1 MKNLKKFSI
10 YKFLSN
16 KIKKSNLFWEFRA
29 LFSSIE
35 LFFSFL
41 NYGFKQTKKLYQRR
55 KLETNPYN
63 KSQITSP
70 SDKIYL
76 KGYNSMI
83 NFKRAHYLEKAMY
96 CETPKNNTYDL
107 IHRQLTNYL
116 ISEDG
121 KNDVCFKYLEKL
133 RKEYEDYP
141 NNFKCFML
149 KTNKK
154 KWDADE
160 KKALEKVIKKRRSI
174 RSFGLKKISEEKFE
188 KVITAGSFAPSS
200 CNAQPIH
207 FITITEKDLVKNIL
221 NAASGVRE
229 FAKDVPNVI
238 LVLSDTRHYKPFI
251 QHIMIYQDIAAAIQ
265 NCLLMAEVQD
275 LSACWCSLASDS
287 QEFDQDHIYRLFKIP
302 AYMVIG
308 GMIAIGETS
317 TNVCAV
323 PRRPLNSIWHK
334 EKYNKEI

>member
-1 MKNLKKFSI
+1 MKNLKKFLI
-10 YKFLSN
+10 YKFLAN
-16 KIKKSNLFWEFRA
+16 KIKKSNLFWESRA

-107 IHRQLTNYL
+107 IHSQLTNYL

-154 KWDADE
+154 KLDADE
-160 KKALEKVIKKRRSI
+160 KKALEKVIKKGYRVP
-174 RSFGLKKISEEKFE
+174 FLK
-188 KVITAGSFAPSS
+188 
-200 CNAQPIH
+200 
-207 FITITEKDLVKNIL
+207 
-221 NAASGVRE
+221 
-229 FAKDVPNVI
+229 
-238 LVLSDTRHYKPFI
+238 
-251 QHIMIYQDIAAAIQ
+251 
-265 NCLLMAEVQD
+265 
-275 LSACWCSLASDS
+275 
-287 QEFDQDHIYRLFKIP
+287 
-302 AYMVIG
+302 
-308 GMIAIGETS
+308 
-317 TNVCAV
+317 
-323 PRRPLNSIWHK
+323 
-334 EKYNKEI
+334 